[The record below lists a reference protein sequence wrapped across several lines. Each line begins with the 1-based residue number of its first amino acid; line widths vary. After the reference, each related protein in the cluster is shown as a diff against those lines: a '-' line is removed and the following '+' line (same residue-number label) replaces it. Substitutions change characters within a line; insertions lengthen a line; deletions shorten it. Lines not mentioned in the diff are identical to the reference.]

1 MEVLLKR
8 MWFGPD
14 QKRYRAGVNTLPEG
28 LRDLLPSDAKIL
40 GEEQA
45 AVLKAPAKV
54 EPQSLRDFDT
64 ARAAGEAEDK
74 ALAKAKKT
82 EDEAAARAAAFKK
95 QLEEEAAAEDLAT
108 ARKRVSK

>member
-28 LRDLLPSDAKIL
+28 FRDRLPSDAKIL

-45 AVLKAPAKV
+45 AVLKASPKV
-54 EPQSLRDFDT
+54 EPQTLRDFDAT
-64 ARAAGEAEDK
+64 RAAGEAEDK

-82 EDEAAARAAAFKK
+82 EDEAAA
-95 QLEEEAAAEDLAT
+95 EDLAT